1 MKDFF
6 FFTFRS
12 DKNSKTFSGKKSYK
26 TSPKLSLLNKN
37 VVQEMMFL
45 IVDDDDDNVCEKG
58 FALLR
63 NALVATCRQTTKC
76 IILLN

>member
-45 IVDDDDDNVCEKG
+45 IVDDDDDNVCEKR
-58 FALLR
+58 FY
-63 NALVATCRQTTKC
+63 TIKKC
-76 IILLN
+76 IGCNM